1 MASPPFLYLGGRA
14 NSTTPGCRSSST
26 TRSIRPTWKPQSP
39 PVSVRLIVEIK
50 KNRPILTGG
59 FLFLRSAIRRC
70 QIAATTTPHGGA
82 APRRRSVTAE
92 MDCCRNRQRRWRL
105 PEPRPVQ
112 VRPQSIRRDH
122 PPNHLGD
129 GVRPGVRDGGG
140 VALRRAAD
148 PRGPHPAAARPIR
161 LLLI

>member
-82 APRRRSVTAE
+82 GP
-92 MDCCRNRQRRWRL
+92 RQRAPQPTAG
-105 PEPRPVQ
+105 PERGWSARVQ
-112 VRPQSIRRDH
+112 VAERGMAPALPTAGASLCAVRLIRADHIRR
-122 PPNHLGD
+122 LL
-129 GVRPGVRDGGG
+129 VRFVFF
-140 VALRRAAD
+140 
-148 PRGPHPAAARPIR
+148 
-161 LLLI
+161 